1 MSVELSQTL
10 PLEALHRAL
19 GARFAPFAGYAMPVQ
34 YAGILAEHAWTRES
48 AGLFDVSHMGPCF
61 LHAPAGEGQE
71 QAAARLERV
80 VPSDMAGLK
89 PGQQRYTLLL
99 DEDGRVLDDLIVGRL
114 PSGEGRFYAVV
125 NAGCKE
131 NDFPRIERAT
141 GLRVER
147 RDRGALLAVQG
158 PKAAAVMARLVPDAL
173 GLTFMQVG
181 MFGWQ
186 GEELVISR
194 SGYTGE
200 DGFEVLVAPQQAEA
214 FARALLQQPEVKPIG
229 LGARDTLRLEAGL
242 CLYGHDLTETT
253 SPIEADL
260 AWVIQ
265 KRRRAAAD
273 FPGAARIL
281 GELTEGAQRKRVGL
295 VMRDKAPARE
305 GAEIVAGGTSIGRI
319 TSGTVAPTLGRT
331 IAMGYVE
338 AAFSAPGT
346 AVDVLVREQP
356 RAAEI
361 VSMPFVPH
369 RYVRG

>member
-1 MSVELSQTL
+1 MSVETLQTL
-10 PLEALHRAL
+10 PLEGLHREL

-34 YAGILAEHAWTRES
+34 YSGILAEHAWTREN
-48 AGLFDVSHMGPCF
+48 AGLFDVSHMGPCL
-61 LHAPAGEGQE
+61 LHAPAGESQE

-80 VPSDMAGLK
+80 VPSDISALK

-99 DEDGRVLDDLIVGRL
+99 DDDGRVLDDLIVGRL
-114 PSGEGRFYAVV
+114 PTGEGRLYAVV

-131 NDFPRIERAT
+131 TDFPRIEHAT

-147 RDRGALLAVQG
+147 RDAGALLALQG
-158 PKAAAVMARLVPDAL
+158 PKAAAALARLAPGVLA
-173 GLTFMQVG
+173 LTFMQLG
-181 MFGWQ
+181 LFPWEGA
-186 GEELVISR
+186 ELVVSR

-200 DGFEVLVAPQQAEA
+200 DGFEVLVPLQQAPA

-242 CLYGHDLTETT
+242 CLYGHDLTPET

-265 KRRRAAAD
+265 KRRRAAGD

-281 GELTEGAQRKRVGL
+281 GELGAGAARKRVGL

-305 GAEIVAGGTSIGRI
+305 GAEIFAAGRRIGRV
-319 TSGTVAPTLGRT
+319 TSGTVGPTLGRA

-338 AAFSAPGT
+338 AAFAAPGT
-346 AVDVLVREQP
+346 AVEVMVRDQP

-361 VSMPFVPH
+361 TPMPFVPH